1 MAKLQPLGGNAVH
14 IVVDMQR
21 IFAEPGGWHVAS
33 IPDIVPNIVTLL
45 EAFPHRSL
53 FTRFVVPQYPEE
65 APGRWRHYY
74 ERWREFT
81 LAHMDPGKIEI
92 VPELASYAEGS
103 VTFDKLTYSAFDVP
117 AFVARLDE
125 LRADTLVFSGVET
138 DVCVLGTLLPAV
150 DRGYRAVA
158 VSDAMTSSS
167 VAGHEATLTSVLT
180 RLDVQ
185 VDVATTREV
194 LAALG

>member
-1 MAKLQPLGGNAVH
+1 MAILQPLGGNAVH
-14 IVVDMQR
+14 VVVDMQR
-21 IFAEPGGWHVAS
+21 IFAEPGGWHVAT
-33 IPDIVPNIVTLL
+33 IRDIVPNIITLL
-45 EAFPHRSL
+45 RAFPDRSL
-53 FTRFVVPQYPEE
+53 FTRFVVPKHPEE
-65 APGRWRHYY
+65 APGRWRQYY

-81 LAHMDPGKIEI
+81 LAKMDPGKIEV
-92 VPELASYAEGS
+92 VPELAPYAKGT
-103 VTFDKLTYSAFDVP
+103 VTFDKPTYSAFDAP

-125 LRADTLVFSGVET
+125 LQADTLVFSGVET

-150 DRGYRAVA
+150 DRGYRVVA

-167 VAGHEATLTSVLT
+167 AAGHKATLSCVLT

-194 LAALG
+194 LAALD